1 MHGKKLKLQG
11 GLKSDSELLTSTI
24 QLVMKIQNKTF
35 VITGGGSGLGA
46 ATAQVIV
53 SGGGNVV
60 LIDVNATQGEAFA
73 KQLGAQARF
82 AKADVT
88 SEADVKAAVAF
99 AVSSFGGLNGAV
111 NCAGVGAP
119 SKVLGKDGP
128 HPLDVFQ
135 RIININLIGTFN
147 VIRLAAAAMAN
158 NTPDEGGERGVII
171 NTSSVAAYEGQI
183 GQAAYSASKGGVN
196 AMTLPIAR
204 ELARSGIRVVTIAPG
219 LFDTPMMAGLPEAA
233 RESLGAQVPFP
244 SRLGRP
250 DEYAAL
256 AKHIIENTMLNGSVI
271 RLDGAIRMAPK

>member
-1 MHGKKLKLQG
+1 MN
-11 GLKSDSELLTSTI
+11 
-24 QLVMKIQNKTF
+24 IQNKTF

-46 ATAQVIV
+46 ATAQAIV
-53 SGGGNVV
+53 SSGGNVV
-60 LIDVNATQGEAFA
+60 LVDVNAKQGDAFA

-88 SEADVKAAVAF
+88 GEVDVKAAIAL
-99 AVSSFGGLNGAV
+99 AISSFGALNGAV

-147 VIRLAAAAMAN
+147 VIRLAAAAMAT
-158 NTPDEGGERGVII
+158 NTPDAGGERGVII

-204 ELARSGIRVVTIAPG
+204 ELARSGIRVITIAPG
-219 LFDTPMMAGLPEAA
+219 LFDTPMMASLPEAA

-244 SRLGRP
+244 SRLGHP
-250 DEYAAL
+250 EEYAAL
-256 AKHIIENTMLNGSVI
+256 AKHIIENTMLNGTVI

>member
-1 MHGKKLKLQG
+1 MKL
-11 GLKSDSELLTSTI
+11 
-24 QLVMKIQNKTF
+24 QNKTF
-35 VITGGGSGLGA
+35 IITGGGSGLGA
-46 ATAQVIV
+46 ATAQVIIN
-53 SGGGNVV
+53 GGGNVM

-88 SEADVKAAVAF
+88 SEADVKAAIAL
-99 AVSSFGGLNGAV
+99 ATSSFGTLNGAV

-119 SKVLGKDGP
+119 SKVLGKEGP
-128 HPLDVFQ
+128 HALDVFQ

-219 LFDTPMMAGLPEAA
+219 LFDTPMMATLPEAA
-233 RESLGAQVPFP
+233 RQSLGAQVPFP
-244 SRLGRP
+244 SRLGHP

>member
-1 MHGKKLKLQG
+1 MN
-11 GLKSDSELLTSTI
+11 
-24 QLVMKIQNKTF
+24 IQNKTF

-46 ATAQVIV
+46 ATAQAIV
-53 SGGGNVV
+53 GGGGNVV

-73 KQLGAQARF
+73 KQLGAQARYI
-82 AKADVT
+82 KADVT
-88 SEADVKAAVAF
+88 SETDVKAAIAL
-99 AVSSFGGLNGAV
+99 AISSFGNLHGAV

-119 SKVLGKDGP
+119 AKVLGKEGP
-128 HPLDVFQ
+128 HALDIFQ
-135 RIININLIGTFN
+135 RIININLVGTFN
-147 VIRLAAAAMAN
+147 VIRLAAAAMAT

-171 NTSSVAAYEGQI
+171 NTSSVAAFEGQI

-204 ELARSGIRVVTIAPG
+204 ELARSGIRVMTIAPG

-244 SRLGRP
+244 SRLGAP
-250 DEYAAL
+250 QEYAAL
-256 AKHIIENTMLNGSVI
+256 AKHIIENIMLNGSVI